1 MKFQQIP
8 QLILRFVEFYRFSH
22 RVFIYDDPIT
32 NQNAWD
38 QVEQHPYWRD
48 KKSFH
53 QAIATLNSGDCMVI
67 ALAVGEVLR
76 LNGWNVTYHANG
88 GHYYFSVKRFTKDR
102 SLAYIY
108 IGSDDVR
115 DKGRLSRP
123 TYFDAIHFEGTRTES
138 DMLQPKHPSMVV
150 LRQGDAEWLV
160 ECCMS
165 HDILG
170 KEHVEQFVR
179 FYHPDYVYPYKIDEN
194 LTDYIYS

>member
-32 NQNAWD
+32 HQNAWD
-38 QVEQHPYWRD
+38 QLETHPYWKD
-48 KKSFH
+48 KKTFH

-76 LNGWNVTYHANG
+76 LHGWQVTYHANG

-102 SLAYIY
+102 SLAYLY
-108 IGSDDVR
+108 IGSEDVR

-123 TYFDAIHFEGTRTES
+123 VYFDAIHFEGTVIES
-138 DMLQPKHPSMVV
+138 DMLQPKHPLWVRH
-150 LRQGDAEWLV
+150 RQGDGEWLA
-160 ECCMS
+160 ECTMT
-165 HDILG
+165 DDPLG
-170 KEHVEQFVR
+170 CELIQQFVR
-179 FYHPDYVYPYKIDEN
+179 FYHPNYEYPYF
-194 LTDYIYS
+194 TQGGVYR